1 MFLYFIESLFP
12 GLAEGI
18 AVNVIFFFFIW
29 GLFVFRVLKYWEF
42 EAKDFYGRGEID
54 DEKVWIY
61 KSVIK
66 LSTLELEMIT
76 RSSSW

>member
-29 GLFVFRVLKYWEF
+29 GLFVFWVLKYWEF

-54 DEKVWIY
+54 DVKVWIY

>member
-18 AVNVIFFFFIW
+18 AVYVIFFFFIW